1 MGDQDDKLL
10 WLGLYRTRHYV
21 VGGMTI
27 LQVNGREV
35 TTGSTK
41 VYMEELNMEKLRF
54 ISRVEIPENSKV
66 LLGLKFKVA
75 NQLLEF
81 KANILGVQANVKK
94 RRYTYLVEFL
104 IENDKDTQSL
114 VTFVNKIQLA
124 NKQKK
129 LRSVTEIAVEV
140 E

>member
-1 MGDQDDKLL
+1 MRDQEDKLM
-10 WLGLYRTRHYV
+10 WLGLYRTRHFV

-54 ISRVEIPENSKV
+54 ISRVQIPENSNV
-66 LLGLKFKVA
+66 LLGLKFMVA

-104 IENDKDTQSL
+104 IENDKDMQSL
-114 VTFVNKIQLA
+114 ITFVNKIQLA

>member
-1 MGDQDDKLL
+1 MSDQKEKLM
-10 WLGLYRTRHYV
+10 WLGLYRTRHFV

-41 VYMEELNMEKLRF
+41 VFVEELNMEKLRF
-54 ISRVEIPENSKV
+54 ISRVQIPENSDLV
-66 LLGLKFKVA
+66 LGLKFMIS
-75 NQLLEF
+75 NQVLEF
-81 KANILGVQANVKK
+81 KANILGVQSNVKK
-94 RRYTYLVEFL
+94 RRYTYLVEFV
-104 IENDKDTQSL
+104 IENDDDRQSIL
-114 VTFVNKIQLA
+114 TFVNKIQLA

>member
-1 MGDQDDKLL
+1 
-10 WLGLYRTRHYV
+10 
-21 VGGMTI
+21 
-27 LQVNGREV
+27 
-35 TTGSTK
+35 
-41 VYMEELNMEKLRF
+41 MEELNMEKLRF
-54 ISRVEIPENSKV
+54 ISRVEIPENSNV

-75 NQLLEF
+75 DQLLEF
-81 KANILGVQANVKK
+81 KAKILGVQANVKK

-114 VTFVNKIQLA
+114 ITFVNKIQLA